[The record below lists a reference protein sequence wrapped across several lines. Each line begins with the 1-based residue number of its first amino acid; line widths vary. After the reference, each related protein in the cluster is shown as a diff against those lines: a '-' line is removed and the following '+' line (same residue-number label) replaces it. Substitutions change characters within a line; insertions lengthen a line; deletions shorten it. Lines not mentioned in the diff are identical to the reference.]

1 MDQPFSRRE
10 FVKGSL
16 AMAAGAT
23 LGNAAIGAEAPIRP
37 ENDESPQ
44 ADSHLE
50 WRNRNPR
57 MRYRRLGR
65 TNFMISEIVCGG
77 DPIAPDNYR
86 HVQVAI
92 DMGLN
97 YLDTAPAYGHG
108 ASEEG
113 YGKVIANG
121 VRQKIFLTTKVD
133 PMLPNRFQAYLK
145 VFEGLSLKEQ
155 GAVLAEAN
163 ESIQQRRATLPNY
176 MGHYF
181 TTQLRQQEQASIC
194 DVLEKRYASKIDR
207 PQVYT
212 ATIIQSLEGSLR
224 RLGTDHVDL
233 LLCPHGANTPIEAQI
248 PEVFEAFHTLKQQ
261 GKVRFLGLSSHNDP
275 AGVLKAAVDTGIYS
289 MAMVAYNIMNR
300 HYVEP
305 VIEHAFEKNFGVI
318 AMKTS
323 QAVYNPD
330 RSTVPVPERAAYL
343 NNAVPGDMGLH
354 QKAYTLALRNPHISA
369 IISNLVNEQQV
380 RENIV
385 VAQNGVGVG
394 LSGSGG

>member
-10 FVKGSL
+10 FVTGSL
-16 AMAAGAT
+16 ALAAGAT
-23 LGNAAIGAEAPIRP
+23 LGNVAVRANDATAPKT
-37 ENDESPQ
+37 
-44 ADSHLE
+44 DSRAE
-50 WRNRNPR
+50 WRNRNPQ

-65 TNFMISEIVCGG
+65 TNFMISEMVCGG

-86 HVQVAI
+86 HVEVAI

-113 YGKVIANG
+113 YGKVIAGG

-145 VFEGLSLKEQ
+145 VFEGLSEKEQ
-155 GAVLAEAN
+155 SEVLAQAN

-176 MGHYF
+176 IGHYF

-207 PQVYT
+207 QQVYT
-212 ATIIQSLEGSLR
+212 STIIESLEGSLR

-233 LLCPHGANTPIEAQI
+233 LLCPHGANTPAEAQI
-248 PEVFEAFHTLKQQ
+248 PEIFEAFHKLKQQ

-275 AGVLKAAVDTGIYS
+275 AGVLKAAVDTGVYS

-305 VIEHAFEKNFGVI
+305 VIEYAFQKNFGVI

-330 RSTVPVPERAAYL
+330 RSTVPLPERAAYL
-343 NNAVPGDMGLH
+343 NNAVPGNMGLH

-369 IISNLVNEQQV
+369 VISNLVNEQQV

-385 VAQNGVGVG
+385 VAQI
-394 LSGSGG
+394 GGKASA